1 MHELGM
7 KRKGFPMDVLFF
19 VSTFLI
25 LAVFIL
31 AVNIVTNTWNGT
43 SGHAL
48 ATILAGLALVRYRW
62 ERLVPGR
69 HVVLAFSIVAGFSAI
84 LFLYFLQV
92 ISALSR
98 WFSFEPLRGYEL
110 LIAFV
115 INALIFAL
123 TMWVKRR
130 ATIPE

>member
-1 MHELGM
+1 MHQNSFLV
-7 KRKGFPMDVLFF
+7 DALFF

-25 LAVFIL
+25 LSVLIM
-31 AVNIVTNTWNGT
+31 AVNAMTNTWFET

-48 ATILAGLALVRYRW
+48 GTVLAGLALVRYRW
-62 ERLVPGR
+62 KRSVPGR
-69 HVVLAFSIVAGFSAI
+69 YAVWVFSVVAGFSAI

-98 WFSFEPLRGYEL
+98 WLDFESLQGYEL

-115 INALIFAL
+115 SNALVFAV

-130 ATIPE
+130 ATLPR

>member
-1 MHELGM
+1 MNKKSTLVDM
-7 KRKGFPMDVLFF
+7 LFF
-19 VSTFLI
+19 VSAFLM
-25 LAVFIL
+25 LAVSIL
-31 AVNIVTNTWNGT
+31 AVNIVTNTWHGT

-69 HVVLAFSIVAGFSAI
+69 LVVLAFSIVAGFSAI

-92 ISALSR
+92 ISALSL
-98 WFSFEPLRGYEL
+98 WFPFEPLRGYEL

-115 INALIFAL
+115 ANALVFAA

-130 ATIPE
+130 ATIPK